1 MKRDILIFIGTA
13 ITLPHTA
20 ATSSMQAICHAHP
33 TSHTHP
39 HNARMCM
46 PNTPEI
52 AYPTLKYSPQ
62 TYPQRKTEQPRYL
75 SNAPPMLRI
84 AINADA
90 SADPNGGSDTDTMDA
105 SSDIRTED
113 CTPAQGTFK
122 ASPWSDGQPR
132 PGAASRGRQRGQIK
146 KQAWTPLEDQ
156 RLIELVGMHG
166 PSCWSEIAKS
176 LEGRVG
182 KQC

>member
-1 MKRDILIFIGTA
+1 
-13 ITLPHTA
+13 
-20 ATSSMQAICHAHP
+20 MQQVGHELASAQMIAPMGHPRPQHAHP
-33 TSHTHP
+33 IVYATHTYAP
-39 HNARMCM
+39 HHYRPQAR
-46 PNTPEI
+46 P
-52 AYPTLKYSPQ
+52 AQQPQ
-62 TYPQRKTEQPRYL
+62 YL
-75 SNAPPMLRI
+75 AQASSMLRI
-84 AINADA
+84 AISVEGH
-90 SADPNGGSDTDTMDA
+90 SAGDGGSDTDTMDGD
-105 SSDIRTED
+105 SDCRADD
-113 CTPAQGTFK
+113 CTPAQGANK
-122 ASPWSDGQPR
+122 PSPWNDGQPH